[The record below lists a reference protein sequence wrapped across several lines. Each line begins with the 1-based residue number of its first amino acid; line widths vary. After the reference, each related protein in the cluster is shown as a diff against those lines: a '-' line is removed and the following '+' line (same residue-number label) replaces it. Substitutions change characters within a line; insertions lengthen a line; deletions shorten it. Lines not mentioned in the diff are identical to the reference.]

1 VADDPRSR
9 IWTPGGEA
17 TSAQPPEPEAAS
29 VELTPEQLAE
39 AVRRLKVSDVLLS
52 TLSTL
57 AQLGFAKLDRESR
70 DFEQAQL
77 AIESLRALL
86 PVLEAVVPADTLRD
100 FKQAVASLQLAYSS
114 AVEEARSGSQ

>member
-1 VADDPRSR
+1 VADARSR

-17 TSAQPPEPEAAS
+17 ASEQPAKPEAES
-29 VELTPEQLAE
+29 LELTPEQLAE
-39 AVRRLKVSDVLLS
+39 AVRRLKISDVLLS

-57 AQLGFAKLDRESR
+57 AQLGFAKLDRDSR
-70 DFEQAQL
+70 DLEQAQL

-86 PVLEAVVPADTLRD
+86 PVLEDAVPPETLRD

-114 AVEEARSGSQ
+114 AVAEPPAGPE